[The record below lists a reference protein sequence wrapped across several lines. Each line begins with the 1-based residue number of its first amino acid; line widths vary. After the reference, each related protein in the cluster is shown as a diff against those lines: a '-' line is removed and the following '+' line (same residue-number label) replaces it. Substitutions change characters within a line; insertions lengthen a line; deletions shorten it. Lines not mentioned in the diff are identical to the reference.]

1 MGTVSRA
8 SLGQVGA
15 KIMLHYEVVKQ
26 ISQRRSIWYSLSLRR
41 TFSSSLSS
49 SCSYPR
55 KEWLDDNYRFIL
67 FQHSNPAENDDLRLF
82 ERTVDVLR
90 DSAIGLH
97 REYFTY
103 DETVD
108 ADDILAQLDG
118 ILNEISESLL
128 TSHDY
133 VRIDD
138 IVTNIERR
146 VGEMKMKMAQGLYG
160 QGALCAGNSASNTA
174 PENRMYLISF
184 QNMHNLCEA
193 PMLQLPCYASF
204 VMRQAYKPT
213 IPTADIGKI

>member
-55 KEWLDDNYRFIL
+55 KEWLDDNYRVG
-67 FQHSNPAENDDLRLF
+67 FQ
-82 ERTVDVLR
+82 